1 MSLMWTQCAPS
12 RHWQSPF
19 CPVPCPS
26 FRRMAIMAA
35 SVHAARMS
43 VTVQPTHVTLAEI
56 SQNTTLRIPS
66 VSHPTSSGMWCERAP
81 RTTLH
86 RCMAAS
92 KTLMTF
98 ERVDELG
105 SPKRMWWSRRLNA
118 SMHAA
123 VSPRCNTG
131 RACHATRTQVALQHH
146 QACPHAGSQ
155 QSQTTS
161 AQLVQTTCHRAALT
175 ACSTYGRL
183 NRPHPEIDA
192 LQWTPPAM
200 CQ

>member
-1 MSLMWTQCAPS
+1 MWTQCAPS

-26 FRRMAIMAA
+26 FLRMAIMAA

-86 RCMAAS
+86 RCIAAS

-192 LQWTPPAM
+192 LQWTLPAM